1 MTIEFRKRIR
11 KAIASP
17 TLQIALDANAER
29 RVKGRISA
37 LETLPNW
44 RERRQQA
51 HSIRADVIEH
61 LDTYLDQFV
70 ASAQSNGI
78 VIHRAKSAAE
88 AIKTVL
94 EIVGGRWTPAFR
106 KISGKIQINGLRRDR
121 T

>member
-1 MTIEFRKRIR
+1 MNTEFRKRIR
-11 KAIASP
+11 KAIANPS
-17 TLQIALDANAER
+17 LQVALDANAER
-29 RVKGRISA
+29 RVKGRVNA
-37 LETLPNW
+37 WEALPNW

-78 VIHRAKSAAE
+78 VIHRAKNAAE

-94 EIVGGRWTPAFR
+94 SIVGADGSPHSEKIGRASCR
-106 KISGKIQINGLRRDR
+106 ERV
-121 T
+121 